1 MLYFWFTPIVY
12 CNILLSILLHFIHTS
27 KQLQNTEF
35 SKLYVILFQWHIY
48 SHTPTCQEDK
58 NNRSLHF
65 CSFIMHLF
73 QIYLDQTIKKQ
84 QELHSSTMLCFFTR
98 VVTDNADW
106 CNYLP
111 CMENNYAKYVDS
123 FVSVPGT
130 PFQIQGC

>member
-1 MLYFWFTPIVY
+1 MRY
-12 CNILLSILLHFIHTS
+12 
-27 KQLQNTEF
+27 
-35 SKLYVILFQWHIY
+35 LFQWHFY
-48 SHTPTCQEDK
+48 SHTPNCQGDK